1 MVLKTARLTFEPC
14 FVTKGMGG
22 MGKSKAT
29 RLLGSAHASTP
40 DFTNNMEWE
49 YLELLGEPL
58 QVVLVQLHNVFDEV
72 LDGDGVHVI
81 CRRKRRTA
89 HLIKPAELCGHKTQR
104 KYFHMTRASLA
115 A

>member
-1 MVLKTARLTFEPC
+1 MILKTARLTFEPL
-14 FVTKGMGG
+14 VHATTAGG
-22 MGKSKAT
+22 RAKAAAQ
-29 RLLGSAHASTP
+29 LLGSAHASTRV
-40 DFTNNMEWE
+40 FTNNRDWM

-81 CRRKRRTA
+81 CRRKQRTA
-89 HLIKPAELCGHKTQR
+89 HLIKPAELCGRKMQR